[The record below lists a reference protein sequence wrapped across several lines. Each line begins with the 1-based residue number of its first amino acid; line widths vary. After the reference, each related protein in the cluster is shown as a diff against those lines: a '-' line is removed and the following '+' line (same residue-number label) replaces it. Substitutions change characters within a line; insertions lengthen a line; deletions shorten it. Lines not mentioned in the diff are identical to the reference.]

1 MSISPETIIERN
13 WEEVKNEMRKTWR
26 NLTEDQVEKINNY
39 ADLVIQLK
47 KAYDLTDDEKVSE
60 KINKFIDKF
69 DLQPNLTRF
78 EEFKNSLYETAEN
91 TKEKI
96 GTALKSSA
104 ENIKEKTEDWST
116 QAVSYTKEN
125 PLKILGLGI
134 LAAVAIKKLVEKE

>member
-1 MSISPETIIERN
+1 MSASPESIIERN

-39 ADLVIQLK
+39 ADLVKQLK
-47 KAYDLTDDEKVSE
+47 KAYELSDDEKVTD

-96 GTALKSSA
+96 GSAIKISA
-104 ENIKEKTEDWST
+104 ENIKEKSEDWSSH
-116 QAVSYTKEN
+116 AINYTKEN

-134 LAAVAIKKLVEKE
+134 LAAVAIKKLVEKK